1 MTNQPPT
8 IKRMEEEFN
17 KKVGDV
23 EKFRK
28 LGRLRSGASGELAYE
43 NFYYEIKSF
52 FKSYLSEVLDWLVA
66 DLADIG
72 YTVEVLEDYL
82 IDKQNVQAKKHV
94 AHIKGQLTELNAKI
108 AYIARKK

>member
-8 IKRMEEEFN
+8 IKDLEEKYWELWMEEKDLCHLDDN
-17 KKVGDV
+17 ILNL
-23 EKFRK
+23 FR
-28 LGRLRSGASGELAYE
+28 
-43 NFYYEIKSF
+43 
-52 FKSYLSEVLDWLVA
+52 SYLSEVLDWLVA

-108 AYIARKK
+108 AYIVRKK